1 MYQTL
6 VVEFFVKSIRSRKHS
21 ASFST
26 VFLAT
31 SLVVPVAAQSQD
43 APVLNE
49 VYVNASADV
58 PYKTD
63 KSASPK
69 LTLKPLLDTPKTIQ
83 VVKKEMLQEQ
93 GAISLADAL
102 RNTPGITMQLGE
114 NGNTAAGDTFQM
126 RGFSTQASTFVDG
139 VRDLG
144 AATRDVFNVE
154 QVEVIKG
161 AAGADIGRGAS
172 SGYINLVSK
181 LPTLEDAHE
190 VMLSVGTEENK
201 RLTVDINN
209 KIDDKQRV
217 ALKRHGAR
225 SECRRASCR

>member
-1 MYQTL
+1 VLNPPTDFSFKVDVPKL

-31 SLVVPVAAQSQD
+31 SLVVPVVAQAQD

-49 VYVNASADV
+49 VKVNASADV
-58 PYKTD
+58 PYKAD

-69 LTLKPLLDTPKTIQ
+69 ITQALVDTPKTIQ

-93 GAISLADAL
+93 GAISLTDAL

-144 AATRDVFNVE
+144 AVTRDVFSVE

-190 VMLSVGTEENK
+190 VMLSVGTEEQK
-201 RLTVDINN
+201 AFD
-209 KIDDKQRV
+209 
-217 ALKRHGAR
+217 
-225 SECRRASCR
+225 CRC